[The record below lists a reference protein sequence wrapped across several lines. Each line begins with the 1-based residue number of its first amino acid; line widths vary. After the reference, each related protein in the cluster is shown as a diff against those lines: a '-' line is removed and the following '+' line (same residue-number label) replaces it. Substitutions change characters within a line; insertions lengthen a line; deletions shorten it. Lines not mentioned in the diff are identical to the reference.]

1 MSPGIVFINQA
12 TGYLTIDII
21 NKFINDF
28 ENVVLITGS
37 VRIQDTPPD
46 PKIKIV
52 YISRYDRGNNLR
64 KAFSWIKGSIQIF
77 FLLKFRF
84 SSYDKFY
91 FTIPPTAC
99 LMAPWFRGRFSVLV
113 YDLYPEA
120 LKANGFSES
129 GFLYR
134 WWAGRNRKI
143 FGEAHRVYTL
153 SDTMKSG
160 IEKYCPGRDIIVIPN
175 WSAFSHLAP
184 VRKEDNKILD
194 REGLA
199 GRFIVQ
205 YSGNIGVTH
214 NVETLIEVAEYLK
227 GENEIV
233 FQIIGR
239 GERRNEIARRIH
251 EKALG
256 NCILMPFRNDG
267 DLFESL
273 CAADLAVIIL
283 DDRTPDVSVPS
294 KLYNTLSA
302 SLPVLAITSSGSGL
316 AEMVVSHNIGEVFD
330 KNDVK
335 GMSHFILDLKNNRS
349 RWTMYSANSL
359 EASSLYTSENAAKY
373 LETYQA

>member
-1 MSPGIVFINQA
+1 
-12 TGYLTIDII
+12 
-21 NKFINDF
+21 
-28 ENVVLITGS
+28 
-37 VRIQDTPPD
+37 
-46 PKIKIV
+46 
-52 YISRYDRGNNLR
+52 
-64 KAFSWIKGSIQIF
+64 
-77 FLLKFRF
+77 
-84 SSYDKFY
+84 
-91 FTIPPTAC
+91 
-99 LMAPWFRGRFSVLV
+99 MAPWFRGRFSVLV

-134 WWAGRNRKI
+134 WWAGRNRKL

-283 DDRTPDVSVPS
+283 DDRTPDVSIPS
-294 KLYNTLSA
+294 KLYNIMSA
-302 SLPVLAITSSGSGL
+302 SLPVMAIASSGSGL

-349 RWTMYSANSL
+349 RWTMFSANSL

-373 LETYQA
+373 LEEIGRASCRERV

>member
-134 WWAGRNRKI
+134 WWAGRNRKL

-302 SLPVLAITSSGSGL
+302 SLPVLAIASSGSGL

-335 GMSHFILDLKNNRS
+335 GMSRFILDLKNNSS

-373 LETYQA
+373 LEAYQA